1 MNLNDCILV
10 TGSGG
15 VLGQAI
21 LGQLTNEGFDNVL
34 SPSSSELN
42 LLDSEKLEV
51 FFEEKKPKFVFH
63 LASLV
68 FGLKGNLNN
77 QINSISKNT
86 IINNNLLMA
95 CFRHGVKK
103 VFFAGTVAAYPYPFI
118 ELPLREDFYLSGE
131 PHSGEY
137 GYAASKRHGLS
148 YLNIMKNNHEVDYCY
163 GIFTNLYGPHD
174 KFDIENGHVIPSLI
188 EKSFISISSGENS
201 LEVWGNKN
209 TTRDFMLSTDAAR
222 AAVLAMKKYSGLI
235 NIASGVETSIE
246 NVCNAINKW
255 HGYKLTLAWDQNA
268 PIGVPNRSVDNSRLQ
283 GLGFKCDYDIEDGIK
298 LVMDWYCNNTNM
310 IRR

>member
-10 TGSGG
+10 TGAGG

-21 LGQLTNEGFDNVL
+21 LERLAKDGFKNVL
-34 SPSSSELN
+34 SPSSLELN
-42 LLDSEKLEV
+42 LLDDGKLDV

-86 IINNNLLMA
+86 MINNNLLMA
-95 CFRHGVKK
+95 CYRHKVKK
-103 VFFAGTVAAYPYPFI
+103 IFFAGTVAAYPYPFV
-118 ELPLREDFYLSGE
+118 ELPLREDFYLNGE
-131 PHSGEY
+131 PHWGEY

-148 YLNIMKNNHEVDYCY
+148 YLNIMKNNHDVDYCY
-163 GIFTNLYGPHD
+163 GIFTNLFGPHD

-188 EKSFISISSGENS
+188 EKSFISISSGKNL

-222 AAVLAMKKYSGLI
+222 AAVLAMEKYSGLI
-235 NIASGVETSIE
+235 NISSGVETSIE
-246 NVCNAINKW
+246 SICNAINQW
-255 HGYKLTLAWDQNA
+255 HGNKLMLAWDKNA
-268 PIGVPNRSVDNSRLQ
+268 PIGVPKRSVDNSRLQ
-283 GLGFKCDYDIEDGIK
+283 ELGFKCDYDIKSGIK
-298 LVMDWYCNNTNM
+298 LVMDWYSNNTNV